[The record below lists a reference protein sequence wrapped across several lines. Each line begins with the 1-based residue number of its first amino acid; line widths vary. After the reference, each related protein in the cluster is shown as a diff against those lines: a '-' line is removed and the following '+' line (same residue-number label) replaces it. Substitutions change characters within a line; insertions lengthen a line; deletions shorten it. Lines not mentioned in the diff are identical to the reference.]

1 MAAAKQAVE
10 MILKSHEPFPAVAID
25 RHWNLVAAN
34 RMLSHLLT
42 DVDVSLLQSPVN
54 VLRLS
59 LHPRG
64 LAPKIVNLS
73 QWRAHLFER
82 LSHQIA
88 ASAEPALIALLGELR
103 NLPVPVAEIEEYL
116 QGEHM
121 GVAVPMKLRSPAGV
135 LSFISTT
142 TIFGSP
148 LDVTLQEIALE
159 TFFPSDEFTR
169 QALRSVA
176 ASL

>member
-1 MAAAKQAVE
+1 M
-10 MILKSHEPFPAVAID
+10 
-25 RHWNLVAAN
+25 
-34 RMLSHLLT
+34 
-42 DVDVSLLQSPVN
+42 
-54 VLRLS
+54 
-59 LHPRG
+59 
-64 LAPKIVNLS
+64 
-73 QWRAHLFER
+73 
-82 LSHQIA
+82 
-88 ASAEPALIALLGELR
+88 
-103 NLPVPVAEIEEYL
+103 
-116 QGEHM
+116 
-121 GVAVPMKLRSPAGV
+121 PMKFRSPAGV

>member
-1 MAAAKQAVE
+1 
-10 MILKSHEPFPAVAID
+10 
-25 RHWNLVAAN
+25 
-34 RMLSHLLT
+34 
-42 DVDVSLLQSPVN
+42 
-54 VLRLS
+54 
-59 LHPRG
+59 
-64 LAPKIVNLS
+64 
-73 QWRAHLFER
+73 
-82 LSHQIA
+82 
-88 ASAEPALIALLGELR
+88 
-103 NLPVPVAEIEEYL
+103 
-116 QGEHM
+116 
-121 GVAVPMKLRSPAGV
+121 V